1 MWQQVYDPLHSSAL
15 SALVAAVPI
24 IFFLLG
30 LTVLKLSGIKSAVI
44 SLALALVIGCAVFG
58 LPVTAGAGSIL
69 YGFLSGLWPI
79 GWIVL
84 MAVWLYRISVR
95 SGGFEIVRS
104 SISAIS
110 TDQRIQMLLIAFCFG
125 GFLEGA
131 AGFGIPIAICAALL
145 VSLGFNPLKAAMF
158 ALIANVSSGAYGAIG
173 IPVTTAATRGGVDLH
188 GLSTELVLVIQ
199 IIAALIPVLLVAI
212 QDGLRGIREVGLVA
226 LIVGLVYSGGQS
238 VLLAGLGNPELV
250 DVIPPLLALVAL
262 ALIMQKW
269 QPKHIFREPTA
280 PTLEEVQAEQKNKK
294 STSAGEVI
302 KAWSPFIYLSVVI
315 LLWSTAFKPLFA
327 AKGALGFSNLSFNIP
342 GLHQSIQ
349 QVAPIV
355 PAPKAFDVTF
365 TWNIIGASG
374 TAILVAAIITI
385 LTSSISWGE
394 AIEELGATW
403 KQLQTP
409 IIMIC
414 LVMSVAN
421 VMNYAGMITSIAL
434 AVAAVGAI
442 FPLLSPIIGWIGV
455 FVTGSVVNNNI
466 LFAGL
471 QATTAQQI
479 GVSQTLLVASNTAGG
494 VMAKI
499 VSPQSI
505 AIAAA
510 AVNSSGE
517 ESKITSMAIKYSAA
531 LLVVTCVWVYVL
543 LWLIPSA
550 FWFGCPWRNPRIGV
564 RPPFPLWGWG
574 LARVLEDYCL
584 YTGGGVGVFSDERGH
599 IC

>member
-15 SALVAAVPI
+15 SALVAVVPI
-24 IFFLLG
+24 LFFLLG

-44 SLALALVIGCAVFG
+44 SLILALLIGCGVFG
-58 LPVTAGAGSIL
+58 MPLTAGAGSIL

-104 SISAIS
+104 SISSIS

-188 GLSTELVLVIQ
+188 AVSTELVWVIQ
-199 IIAALIPVLLVAI
+199 IIAALIPVLLVII
-212 QDGLRGIREVGLVA
+212 QDGLRGLREVGLIA
-226 LIVGLVYSGGQS
+226 LIVGIVYSGGQS

-250 DVIPPLLALVAL
+250 DIIPPLLALIVL

-280 PTLEEVQAEQKNKK
+280 PSVEEVEAQQSVKHSGGAI
-294 STSAGEVI
+294 V

-327 AKGALGFSNLSFNIP
+327 KGGLLAFSNITFPIP
-342 GLHQSIQ
+342 WLHQSIQ
-349 QVAPIV
+349 QAAPIV
-355 PAPKAFDVTF
+355 ASPKAIDVTY
-365 TWNIIGASG
+365 TWSIIGASG

-385 LTSSISWGE
+385 LTSNISWAE
-394 AIEELGATW
+394 SFEELRATW

-421 VMNYAGMITSIAL
+421 VMNYAGMITSI
-434 AVAAVGAI
+434 AVGAI

-517 ESKITSMAIKYSAA
+517 ESKITSMAIKYSAI
-531 LLVVTCVWVYVL
+531 LLVITCVWVYVL
-543 LWLIPSA
+543 SLI
-550 FWFGCPWRNPRIGV
+550 
-564 RPPFPLWGWG
+564 G
-574 LARVLEDYCL
+574 L
-584 YTGGGVGVFSDERGH
+584 
-599 IC
+599 

>member
-1 MWQQVYDPLHSSAL
+1 MSPGDSLANAQCTGKTPRKHTAHTVTRDTGKALWHTTIPPLVGWKGTQYIMWQQVYDPLNSSAL

-44 SLALALVIGCAVFG
+44 SLVIALVIGCAIFG
-58 LPVTAGAGSIL
+58 MPVTAGAGSIL
-69 YGFLSGLWPI
+69 YGFLSGMWPI

-104 SISAIS
+104 SISSIS

-173 IPVTTAATRGGVDLH
+173 IPVTTAAIRGGVDLH
-188 GLSTELVLVIQ
+188 ALSIEMVLVIQ
-199 IIAALIPVLLVAI
+199 IMAALIPVLLVAI
-212 QDGLRGIREVGLVA
+212 QDGIRGIREVGLVA
-226 LIVGLVYSGGQS
+226 LMVGLIYSGGQS
-238 VLLAGLGNPELV
+238 VLLAALGNPELV
-250 DVIPPLLALVAL
+250 DIIPPLLALVAL
-262 ALIMQKW
+262 ALVMQKW

-280 PTLEEVQAEQKNKK
+280 PSLEEVQAQQSVKHTGSE
-294 STSAGEVI
+294 I
-302 KAWSPFIYLSVVI
+302 LKAWSPFVYLSVVI
-315 LLWSTAFKPLFA
+315 LLWSTVLKPLFA
-327 AKGALGFSNLSFNIP
+327 AKGALGFTNITFSLP
-342 GLHQSIQ
+342 WLHQSISQ
-349 QVAPIV
+349 AAPIV
-355 PAPKAFDVTF
+355 ATPKPIDVTY
-365 TWNIIGASG
+365 TWNIVGASG
-374 TAILVAAIITI
+374 TAILVATIITI
-385 LTSSISWGE
+385 LTSKISWGE
-394 AIEELGATW
+394 AIEELGGTW

-409 IIMIC
+409 ILMIC

-510 AVNSSGE
+510 AVNSAGE

-531 LLVVTCVWVYVL
+531 LLAITCVWVYVL
-543 LWLIPSA
+543 SL
-550 FWFGCPWRNPRIGV
+550 V
-564 RPPFPLWGWG
+564 G
-574 LARVLEDYCL
+574 L
-584 YTGGGVGVFSDERGH
+584 
-599 IC
+599 

>member
-188 GLSTELVLVIQ
+188 CLSTELVLVIQ

-315 LLWSTAFKPLFA
+315 LLWSTAMKPLFA

-543 LWLIPSA
+543 SLVMPS
-550 FWFGCPWRNPRIGV
+550 
-564 RPPFPLWGWG
+564 
-574 LARVLEDYCL
+574 
-584 YTGGGVGVFSDERGH
+584 
-599 IC
+599 

>member
-44 SLALALVIGCAVFG
+44 SLALALVIGCGIFG
-58 LPVTAGAGSIL
+58 MPVTAGAGSIL

-104 SISAIS
+104 SISSIS

-226 LIVGLVYSGGQS
+226 LIVGLIYSGGQS

-250 DVIPPLLALVAL
+250 DIIPPLLALIAL

-269 QPKHIFREPTA
+269 QPKNIFREPTA
-280 PTLEEVQAEQKNKK
+280 PSLEEVEAQQSVKH
-294 STSAGEVI
+294 TGGEI
-302 KAWSPFIYLSVVI
+302 LKAWSPFVYLSVVI

-327 AKGALGFSNLSFNIP
+327 KGGLLAFSNITFP
-342 GLHQSIQ
+342 VPWLHQTIQ
-349 QVAPIV
+349 QAAPIV
-355 PAPKAFDVTF
+355 ATPKAIDVNY
-365 TWNIIGASG
+365 TWSIIGASG
-374 TAILVAAIITI
+374 TAILVAALITI

-543 LWLIPSA
+543 SLVMPS
-550 FWFGCPWRNPRIGV
+550 
-564 RPPFPLWGWG
+564 
-574 LARVLEDYCL
+574 
-584 YTGGGVGVFSDERGH
+584 
-599 IC
+599 